1 MNSRFVGL
9 GCVGIPMRIPIHK
22 LTSSLLAPRC
32 QIDTGSYSNEACIYL
47 AARSGLGGSEL
58 RRPPSLLMLFLSLHL
73 LSLLPGHHPPIS
85 PSYSAREPDR
95 HSSSSELHV
104 AGLLHHALLGSS
116 RGSPPPGAARAV
128 AAHEGDGNKCRQ
140 RLHRVAA
147 EASAPIFAGG
157 SVHDDDRGDGARDGR
172 RR

>member
-1 MNSRFVGL
+1 
-9 GCVGIPMRIPIHK
+9 MRIPIHK
-22 LTSSLLAPRC
+22 LTSSLLMKPASASEEVVSEGRNCDVLPP
-32 QIDTGSYSNEACIYL
+32 YL
-47 AARSGLGGSEL
+47 CSSF
-58 RRPPSLLMLFLSLHL
+58 LF
-73 LSLLPGHHPPIS
+73 ICF
-85 PSYSAREPDR
+85 PSYPAREPDR

-147 EASAPIFAGG
+147 EASAPRVAGG